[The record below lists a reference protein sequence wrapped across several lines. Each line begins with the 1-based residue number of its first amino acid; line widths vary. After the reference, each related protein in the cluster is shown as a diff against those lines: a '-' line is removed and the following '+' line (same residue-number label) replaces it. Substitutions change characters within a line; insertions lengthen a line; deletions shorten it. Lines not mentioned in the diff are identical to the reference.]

1 MEKKDLLTL
10 MLTYEISQSE
20 ISNPRRVLCE
30 IYQIIVWINK
40 ETKQV
45 KYFLE
50 VGLFLTPRTTSVE
63 FVMK

>member
-1 MEKKDLLTL
+1 MGKKDLLTL
-10 MLTYEISQSE
+10 MLTYEKSQSE
-20 ISNPRRVLCE
+20 ISNPRGVLCE
-30 IYQIIVWINK
+30 IYQIIVWIKK

>member
-1 MEKKDLLTL
+1 MGKKDLLTL

-20 ISNPRRVLCE
+20 ISNPRGVLYE

-50 VGLFLTPRTTSVE
+50 VGLFLTPLTSSVE

>member
-1 MEKKDLLTL
+1 MGKKDLSTL

-20 ISNPRRVLCE
+20 ISNPRGVLCE

>member
-1 MEKKDLLTL
+1 MGKKDLLTL

-20 ISNPRRVLCE
+20 ISNPRGVLCE
-30 IYQIIVWINK
+30 IYQIIVRINK

>member
-1 MEKKDLLTL
+1 MGKKDLLTL

-20 ISNPRRVLCE
+20 ISNPRGVLCE

-45 KYFLE
+45 KYFSG
-50 VGLFLTPRTTSVE
+50 VGLFLTPLTSSVE

>member
-1 MEKKDLLTL
+1 MGKKDLLTL

-20 ISNPRRVLCE
+20 ISNPRGVLCE

-50 VGLFLTPRTTSVE
+50 VGLFLTPRSTSVE

>member
-1 MEKKDLLTL
+1 MGKKDLLTL

-20 ISNPRRVLCE
+20 ISNPRGVLCE

>member
-1 MEKKDLLTL
+1 MGKKDLLTL

-20 ISNPRRVLCE
+20 ISNPRGVLCE
-30 IYQIIVWINK
+30 IYQIIVWIKK

>member
-20 ISNPRRVLCE
+20 ISNPRGVLCE

>member
-1 MEKKDLLTL
+1 MGKKDLLTL

-20 ISNPRRVLCE
+20 ISNPRGVLYE

>member
-1 MEKKDLLTL
+1 MGKKDLLTL
-10 MLTYEISQSE
+10 MLTYEKSQSE
-20 ISNPRRVLCE
+20 IGNPRGVLCE

>member
-1 MEKKDLLTL
+1 MGKKDLLTL

-20 ISNPRRVLCE
+20 ISNPRGVLCE

-50 VGLFLTPRTTSVE
+50 VALFLTPRTTSVE

>member
-1 MEKKDLLTL
+1 MGNKDLLTL
-10 MLTYEISQSE
+10 MLTYEKSQSE
-20 ISNPRRVLCE
+20 ISNPRGVLCE

>member
-1 MEKKDLLTL
+1 MGKKDLMTL

-20 ISNPRRVLCE
+20 ISNPRGVLCE

>member
-1 MEKKDLLTL
+1 MGKKDLLTL

-20 ISNPRRVLCE
+20 ISNPRGVLCE

-50 VGLFLTPRTTSVE
+50 VGLFLTPRNTSVE

>member
-1 MEKKDLLTL
+1 MGKKDLLTL
-10 MLTYEISQSE
+10 MLTYEIGQSE
-20 ISNPRRVLCE
+20 ISNPRGVLCE

>member
-1 MEKKDLLTL
+1 MGKKDLLTL

-20 ISNPRRVLCE
+20 ISNPRGVLCE

-50 VGLFLTPRTTSVE
+50 VGLFLTQRTTSVE

>member
-1 MEKKDLLTL
+1 MGKKDLLTL

-20 ISNPRRVLCE
+20 ISNPRGVLCE

-50 VGLFLTPRTTSVE
+50 VDLFLTPLTSSVE

>member
-1 MEKKDLLTL
+1 MGKKDLLTL

-20 ISNPRRVLCE
+20 ISNPRGALCE

>member
-1 MEKKDLLTL
+1 MGKKDLLTL

-20 ISNPRRVLCE
+20 ISNPRGVLCE
-30 IYQIIVWINK
+30 IYHIIVWINK

>member
-1 MEKKDLLTL
+1 MGKKDLLTL

-20 ISNPRRVLCE
+20 ISNPRGVLGE

>member
-1 MEKKDLLTL
+1 MGKKDLLTL
-10 MLTYEISQSE
+10 MLTYEKSQSE
-20 ISNPRRVLCE
+20 ISNPRGVLCE

>member
-1 MEKKDLLTL
+1 MGKKDLLTL
-10 MLTYEISQSE
+10 MLTYEKSQSK
-20 ISNPRRVLCE
+20 ISNPRGVLCE

>member
-1 MEKKDLLTL
+1 ML

-20 ISNPRRVLCE
+20 ISNPRGVLCE